1 MRPLLAPLLAPLPEY
16 EEVCFL
22 VDRVVCGRGGA
33 REGRLLP
40 TADEGPGLCHVEVLN
55 TEVVNT
61 PSFFVAG
68 APLSDHYGLATTF
81 RVAV

>member
-1 MRPLLAPLLAPLPEY
+1 MRARH
-16 EEVCFL
+16 
-22 VDRVVCGRGGA
+22 DTTRRVFAG
-33 REGRLLP
+33 